1 MKIHKLKAGEKA
13 TRITALV
20 LTAALIFT
28 SIDLAVFAAA
38 NEGIKTQEVITG
50 FGELD
55 ESVAVQLLPV
65 GAQESEIVF
74 PDTLTVMLETNSVE
88 ESTGDVTQE
97 TEASAKENTEAE
109 EIQTPEKDTE
119 HGGSTASGEST
130 DTGESMDSGES
141 TDTGESIASKES
153 TDTGE
158 SIASGESTDTGE
170 SIASKENAGTEED
183 APGALNHPA

>member
-20 LTAALIFT
+20 LTAALVFT

-65 GAQESEIVF
+65 GAQESEIIF
-74 PDTLTVMLETNSVE
+74 PDTLTVMLKTNSVE

-97 TEASAKENTEAE
+97 TEDSAKENT
-109 EIQTPEKDTE
+109 DTGE
-119 HGGSTASGEST
+119 STASGEGTDTGESTASGEDTDTGEGMASGEST
-130 DTGESMDSGES
+130 DTGESM
-141 TDTGESIASKES
+141 
-153 TDTGE
+153 
-158 SIASGESTDTGE
+158 ASGESTDTGE
-170 SIASKENAGTEED
+170 SMA
-183 APGALNHPA
+183 

>member
-97 TEASAKENTEAE
+97 TDAADVLHWRK
-109 EIQTPEKDTE
+109 
-119 HGGSTASGEST
+119 
-130 DTGESMDSGES
+130 
-141 TDTGESIASKES
+141 SIAMHMTMIRIPSAM
-153 TDTGE
+153 TV
-158 SIASGESTDTGE
+158 
-170 SIASKENAGTEED
+170 
-183 APGALNHPA
+183 ALNGR

>member
-74 PDTLTVMLETNSVE
+74 PDTLL
-88 ESTGDVTQE
+88 
-97 TEASAKENTEAE
+97 
-109 EIQTPEKDTE
+109 
-119 HGGSTASGEST
+119 
-130 DTGESMDSGES
+130 
-141 TDTGESIASKES
+141 
-153 TDTGE
+153 
-158 SIASGESTDTGE
+158 
-170 SIASKENAGTEED
+170 
-183 APGALNHPA
+183 

>member
-55 ESVAVQLLPV
+55 RSQCSFCRSVHRKVKSYFLIPLL
-65 GAQESEIVF
+65 
-74 PDTLTVMLETNSVE
+74 
-88 ESTGDVTQE
+88 
-97 TEASAKENTEAE
+97 
-109 EIQTPEKDTE
+109 
-119 HGGSTASGEST
+119 
-130 DTGESMDSGES
+130 
-141 TDTGESIASKES
+141 
-153 TDTGE
+153 
-158 SIASGESTDTGE
+158 
-170 SIASKENAGTEED
+170 
-183 APGALNHPA
+183 

>member
-13 TRITALV
+13 ARGTALV
-20 LTAALIFT
+20 LTAALVFT
-28 SIDLAVFAAA
+28 SIDLAVFATA

-50 FGELD
+50 FGALD
-55 ESVAVQLLPV
+55 ESAAVQLLPV

-74 PDTLTVMLETNSVE
+74 PDTLTVMLETDSVE

-97 TEASAKENTEAE
+97 TEDSTKENTESE

-119 HGGSTASGEST
+119 HGESTASGESTDTGESTASGEST

-141 TDTGESIASKES
+141 TDTGESMRCV
-153 TDTGE
+153 
-158 SIASGESTDTGE
+158 
-170 SIASKENAGTEED
+170 
-183 APGALNHPA
+183 

>member
-74 PDTLTVMLETNSVE
+74 PDTLTVMLETDGVE

-97 TEASAKENTEAE
+97 TEDSTKENTEAE
-109 EIQTPEKDTE
+109 KIQTPEKDTE
-119 HGGSTASGEST
+119 HGESTASGEST
-130 DTGESMDSGES
+130 DTGETTVSGQITETAES
-141 TDTGESIASKES
+141 NDTGESTQTA
-153 TDTGE
+153 
-158 SIASGESTDTGE
+158 
-170 SIASKENAGTEED
+170 
-183 APGALNHPA
+183 